1 MSVQRTAFKFR
12 IFPTKEQEILLNKTF
27 GCCRF
32 VYNRMIEVQKE
43 RFEQNQK
50 HLSKFEASSFCTR
63 ELKPKYSFLYE
74 VDKYSLNNAIFNLE
88 NAYSKFFKKTGN
100 YPQFKSKRSKQSY
113 TTNRSGNNIRFE
125 NGCLVLPKVRAVK
138 IKQHR
143 QIPDNYKLKSVTV
156 SKTGTDKYYASVL
169 FEYEQDIQSVTIDKD
184 KVLGLDFKTSCLYAD
199 SEGCLAD
206 MPKYY
211 KKMQKKRI
219 REQRKL
225 SKKKQNSNNFYKQKA
240 KAAKVEEKVRNQRN
254 DFLHKRSTQIANEY
268 DLVCVEDL
276 SVKDILQSRKYKNF
290 HKSVLDC
297 GWYNF
302 TQMLSYKLARRGKK
316 LIKVDKSFP
325 STQLCSVCGKQNTL
339 LSDDSIR
346 KWDCPVCGTHHNR
359 DINAAINI
367 KNEGLRMLGIA

>member
-50 HLSKFEASSFCTR
+50 HLSKFEASSFYTR

>member
-346 KWDCPVCGTHHNR
+346 KWDCPVCGTHHSR
-359 DINAAINI
+359 DVNAAINI